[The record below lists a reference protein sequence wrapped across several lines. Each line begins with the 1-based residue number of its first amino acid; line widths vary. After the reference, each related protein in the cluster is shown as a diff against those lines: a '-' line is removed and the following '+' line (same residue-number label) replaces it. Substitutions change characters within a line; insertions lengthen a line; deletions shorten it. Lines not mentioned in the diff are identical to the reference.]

1 MEKRKILFSPPDIS
15 QAEIDEVVD
24 TLKSGWITTGPKT
37 KSFETKLS
45 KYCGTPK
52 TVCLNSATAAME
64 LVLRL
69 FDIGPGD
76 EVITSAYTYTA
87 SASVILHCGATPV
100 LVDVKPGEFNINP
113 EKIEKAITERT
124 KVIIP
129 VDIGG
134 MPVDFDE
141 IFEIIKRNKEKFNP
155 KKGTYQ
161 EKLGRI
167 LLLSDAAHSLGAK
180 YKGKMIG
187 SIADFTSF
195 SFHAVKNLTTA
206 EGGAITW
213 KENSNFDNEEIY
225 KEIMLL
231 ALHGQNK
238 DALAKLKPGAWEYDI
253 VMPGYKCNM
262 TDINAAI
269 GLAQLK
275 RYDSEILAKKEQI
288 IKWYEE
294 NLGGIKSLELP
305 KFETKDRKSSLHL
318 YMIRVKGADSKKRNE
333 IIQKLAEEGVST
345 NVHFQPLPLLTAY
358 KNIGLNIKDYPEAYK
373 MHENQI
379 SLPLHNFVSEEDVK
393 YISNILKNFREE

>member
-37 KSFETKLS
+37 KLLETKLS
-45 KYCGTPK
+45 EYCGTPK

-64 LVLRL
+64 LLLRL

-113 EKIEKAITERT
+113 QKLEEAITEKT
-124 KVIIP
+124 KAIIP

-141 IFEIIKRNKEKFNP
+141 IFEIIEKNKSKFNP
-155 KKGTYQ
+155 KKGSYQ

-213 KENSNFDNEEIY
+213 KENSKFDNEEIY

-269 GLAQLK
+269 GLAQLR

-294 NLGGIKSLELP
+294 NLGEIKTLELP
-305 KFETKDRKSSLHL
+305 KFEIEDKKSSLHL
-318 YMIRVKGADSKKRNE
+318 YMIRIKGADSNKRNK

-358 KNIGLNIKDYPEAYK
+358 KNIGLKMENYPEAYK

-379 SLPLHNFVSEEDVK
+379 SLPLHNFVNEEDVK
-393 YISNILKNFREE
+393 YIANILKEVI

>member
-1 MEKRKILFSPPDIS
+1 MKKRKILFSPPDIS

-37 KSFETKLS
+37 KLFETKLS
-45 KYCGTPK
+45 EYCGTPK

-87 SASVILHCGATPV
+87 SASVILHCGAIPV
-100 LVDVKPGEFNINP
+100 LVDVKPGEFNIDP
-113 EKIEKAITERT
+113 KKIEKAITEKT
-124 KVIIP
+124 KAIIP
-129 VDIGG
+129 VDVGG

-141 IFEIIKRNKEKFNP
+141 IFEVIERNSYKFNP

-225 KEIMLL
+225 KKIMLL

-294 NLGGIKSLELP
+294 NLGEIKSLELP
-305 KFETKDRKSSLHL
+305 KFERIDRKSSLHL
-318 YMIRVKGADSKKRNE
+318 YMIRIKGVDSKKRNE

-345 NVHFQPLPLLTAY
+345 NVHFQPLPILTAY
-358 KNIGLNIKDYPEAYK
+358 KNIGLNIKDYSEAYK
-373 MHENQI
+373 MYENQI
-379 SLPLHNFVSEEDVK
+379 SLPLHNFVNEEDIK
-393 YISNILKNFREE
+393 YIANILKEVI

>member
-15 QAEIDEVVD
+15 QAEIEEVVD

-37 KSFETKLS
+37 KLFETKLS
-45 KYCGTPK
+45 EYCGTPK

-87 SASVILHCGATPV
+87 SASVIIHCGATPV

-113 EKIEKAITERT
+113 EKIEGAITERT

-141 IFEIIKRNKEKFNP
+141 IFEVIERNKDKFNP

-180 YKGKMIG
+180 YKGEMIG
-187 SIADFTSF
+187 NIADFTSF

-294 NLGGIKSLELP
+294 NLGDIKDLELP
-305 KFETKDRKSSLHL
+305 KFETSDRKSSLHL
-318 YMIRVKGADSKKRNE
+318 YMIRVKGADSKKINE

-358 KNIGLNIKDYPEAYK
+358 KAIGLKIEDYPEAYK

-379 SLPLHNFVSEEDVK
+379 SLPLHNFVNEEDVK
-393 YISNILKNFREE
+393 YVANILKEVLS